1 MDDDRNLNPSLTGA
15 ISYICY
21 MSAIEQF
28 YIYLKEMQE
37 TAKKIKP
44 APKSAFEKVV
54 LPKGSP
60 KYKAAD
66 ASKRED
72 NCLL

>member
-1 MDDDRNLNPSLTGA
+1 
-15 ISYICY
+15 

-44 APKSAFEKVV
+44 APRSAFEKIV
-54 LPKGSP
+54 LPKGSQ